1 MQAIWGL
8 SGWLPAWTGP
18 WALIAARA
26 SGVAWTAPGFATAG
40 LGWRMRLALAA
51 LLTTA
56 LGPMIAPEIG
66 ALGDVASL
74 ARMALAEAA
83 VGAALGWSAALIV
96 AGARQAGEVVGAQA
110 GLSAAALL
118 DPDAGEGMTPL
129 GHLYGL
135 VALATFLTLDGP
147 LRTVGALAES
157 YRAVPPGGLA
167 LSAET
172 ALRGFGQVGLALE
185 LSLRLAAPAALALT
199 LAGLALAL
207 IARAAPAFPFWSLAL
222 PVRSFVGLLLVLAGL
237 VALAA
242 TLAATWEDWPA
253 TLWREARPG

>member
-1 MQAIWGL
+1 M
-8 SGWLPAWTGP
+8 LPAWAGP

-26 SGVAWTAPGFATAG
+26 AGAAWTAPGLGSEG
-40 LGWRMRLALAA
+40 LGWRMRLALTA
-51 LLTTA
+51 LLTAA
-56 LGPMIAPEIG
+56 LGPLIAPGLG
-66 ALGDVASL
+66 APGDL
-74 ARMALAEAA
+74 AGIARFALAEAA

-118 DPDAGEGMTPL
+118 DPEAGEGLTPL

-135 VALATFLTLDGP
+135 IALATFLALDGP
-147 LRTVGALAES
+147 LRVVEALVES
-157 YRAVPPGGLA
+157 YRVVPAGGMA
-167 LSAET
+167 LSAGSAAT
-172 ALRGFGQVGLALE
+172 AFGQVGNALE
-185 LSLRLAAPAALALT
+185 LALRLAAPAALALA

-237 VALAA
+237 AALAS
-242 TLAATWEDWPA
+242 TLTAAWGDWPSA
-253 TLWREARPG
+253 LWRSSIDGGGGIADS